1 MADDKFTD
9 DDKADESTPEES
21 TADLADGAARGDEG
35 AARGGDDATGEAAE
49 LSEDAEIVDPLDT
62 DEDEYVDDPATEDIN
77 EAKLDRATDEVA
89 GEGVTDEVTAGST
102 RTRSTRPVKKSEKT
116 DTDLEPAGKKKAA
129 RTRTDAEIAGAG
141 AGRVGPVAFVGE
153 SAAELKKVVWPTGTE
168 VREYFVVVLVFVLF
182 IMAIV
187 MGLDLLYGWAI
198 LKVFG

>member
-21 TADLADGAARGDEG
+21 TADLADGAARSGDGEG
-35 AARGGDDATGEAAE
+35 IGEAPE

-62 DEDEYVDDPATEDIN
+62 DTDEYVDDPATEDIN
-77 EAKLDRATDEVA
+77 EAKLDRATDDVA
-89 GEGVTDEVTAGST
+89 GEGVTDEGSAGAT
-102 RTRSTRPVKKSEKT
+102 RTRTTRPVKKSEKT
-116 DTDLEPAGKKKAA
+116 DTDLEPADKKKAA
-129 RTRTDAEIAGAG
+129 SRTRTDAEIAGAG

-168 VREYFVVVLVFVLF
+168 VRQYFVVVLVFVLF

>member
-21 TADLADGAARGDEG
+21 TADLADDAARSGDT
-35 AARGGDDATGEAAE
+35 DAPADAPE

-62 DEDEYVDDPATEDIN
+62 EDDEYVDDPATEDIN

-102 RTRSTRPVKKSEKT
+102 RTRSTRPVKKSEKV
-116 DTDLEPAGKKKAA
+116 DTAELEPAGGKKAS
-129 RTRTDAEIAGAG
+129 RTRTDAEIAASG
-141 AGRVGPVAFVGE
+141 GRVGPVTFVGE

-187 MGLDLLYGWAI
+187 MGLDLLYGWGI
-198 LKVFG
+198 LKLFG